1 MTRPDCL
8 PSGRRLVLDDYA
20 ETPEE
25 AIEQRLAIVEQP
37 SPDPAALSPGEVLL
51 RVRSAAL
58 SWVDL
63 LMTSG
68 QYQHRVPPPYTPGI
82 EYAGEVLA
90 VGSAVAPAQVAVGDR
105 VLADT
110 KKVGPRSLGDYQGAG
125 GFATYAVVPA
135 DGVLKIPGA
144 LSFDQAATLRQPYET
159 AYHCLIARA
168 DLQPG

>member
-90 VGSAVAPAQVAVGDR
+90 VGSAVAPAQVAV
-105 VLADT
+105 A
-110 KKVGPRSLGDYQGAG
+110 S
-125 GFATYAVVPA
+125 
-135 DGVLKIPGA
+135 
-144 LSFDQAATLRQPYET
+144 S
-159 AYHCLIARA
+159 
-168 DLQPG
+168 